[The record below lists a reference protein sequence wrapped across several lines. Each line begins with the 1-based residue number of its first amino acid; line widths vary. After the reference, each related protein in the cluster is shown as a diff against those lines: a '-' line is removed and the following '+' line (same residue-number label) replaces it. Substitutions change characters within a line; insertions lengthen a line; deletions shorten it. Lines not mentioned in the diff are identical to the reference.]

1 MAVVS
6 QGSPRAELPM
16 REAVPVKNR
25 MRLREVVTSLPVARV
40 IGNRDIK
47 VKYKQSALGPL
58 WLLLQPLGILAAIT
72 VAFSGVTDVKT
83 GDVPYVAFGLVGVT
97 VWMFISTTIAIAPQG
112 FLNNASL
119 VRRSAAPRSAFITAA
134 VWSNVPLLGIM
145 TSVSLIGSVIA
156 GRIGLQLLVLPV
168 FALWLL
174 IFTWSLVLMLA
185 PVAARFRDAVAIVP
199 LVIQAGIFL
208 SPVGFPLD
216 AAPANIRLL
225 LSINPVSGIMEG
237 WRWAILGMTPDT
249 GVIAIGLA
257 WTVGMLGLGWYM
269 FGRLEVRLADFV

>member
-1 MAVVS
+1 
-6 QGSPRAELPM
+6 
-16 REAVPVKNR
+16 
-25 MRLREVVTSLPVARV
+25 
-40 IGNRDIK
+40 
-47 VKYKQSALGPL
+47 
-58 WLLLQPLGILAAIT
+58 
-72 VAFSGVTDVKT
+72 
-83 GDVPYVAFGLVGVT
+83 
-97 VWMFISTTIAIAPQG
+97 
-112 FLNNASL
+112 
-119 VRRSAAPRSAFITAA
+119 
-134 VWSNVPLLGIM
+134 
-145 TSVSLIGSVIA
+145 
-156 GRIGLQLLVLPV
+156 
-168 FALWLL
+168 
-174 IFTWSLVLMLA
+174 MLA